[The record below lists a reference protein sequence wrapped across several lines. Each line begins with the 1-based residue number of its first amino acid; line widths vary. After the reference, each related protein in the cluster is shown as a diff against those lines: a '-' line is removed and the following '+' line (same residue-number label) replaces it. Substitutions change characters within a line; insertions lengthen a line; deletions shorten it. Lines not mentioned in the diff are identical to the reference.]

1 MEPAAW
7 TLRGLVASSLQKNA
21 RRLAL
26 VCEDERLT
34 YADVDRAS
42 RQAALDL
49 RAAGV
54 QPGDRV
60 ALLVANGLEYPV
72 YDVAILRAGAV
83 KIPLNDMLAPADAAF
98 PLEHSGARV
107 LVVSPDLAPLGDA
120 ARETLSTPPPML
132 TVKPVATLLAEA
144 GEGDGDGDL
153 DVAIGPD
160 DFAAIYYTGG
170 TTGKP
175 KAIVHSQ
182 RSLAV
187 NMLATIVEAEIGR
200 DERLLLATPLPHA
213 AGVFTL
219 AALVRGATAVI
230 ERKFDVDRILAAI
243 AEHRITWTFMVP
255 TMIYRVLDAPALQ
268 RSDLRSLRT
277 ILYGAAPIRPDRLA
291 QAIEVFGPAF
301 LQLYGQTECPNFATT
316 LSKRD
321 HVSTDEKPE
330 ILTSCGRPC
339 LMVEVTIRDEDGRVL
354 APGEVGEVCV
364 RAPYTMTGYLD
375 DPDATATRFFGDW
388 LRTGD
393 LGELDDDGYLY
404 LKDRR
409 NDMVISGGMNVYT
422 SMVERVVGECQGV
435 AQAAV
440 IGIPDPDWGEAVHAV
455 VTVRSPDVTEDE
467 IIAFC
472 RDRLAAYMRPKSV
485 EIVDEMPLTPYGK
498 MDKKRL
504 RAPHWEGATRQIG

>member
-1 MEPAAW
+1 MGPAAW
-7 TLRGLVASSLQKNA
+7 TLRDLVASSLADNA

-26 VCEDERLT
+26 VCDDERLT
-34 YADVDRAS
+34 YEELDRAS
-42 RQAALDL
+42 LQAALDL
-49 RAAGV
+49 RDAGV
-54 QPGDRV
+54 EPGDRV

-72 YDVAILRAGAV
+72 YDLAVLRAGAV

-107 LVVSPDLAPLGDA
+107 LVVSPGLAALGDA
-120 ARETLSTPPPML
+120 ARETLSRPPPML
-132 TVKPVATLLAEA
+132 TVKPVAQLLAEA
-144 GEGDGDGDL
+144 GEGDL

-182 RSLAV
+182 RNLAV
-187 NMLATIVEAEIGR
+187 NMLSTVVEAEIGR

-219 AALVRGATAVI
+219 AGLVRGATVVI
-230 ERKFDVDRILAAI
+230 ERRFDVDRVLAAI
-243 AEHRITWTFMVP
+243 AAHGITWTFMVP
-255 TMIYRVLDAPALQ
+255 TMIYRVLDAPALA
-268 RSDLRSLRT
+268 RTDHGSLRT
-277 ILYGAAPIRPDRLA
+277 VLYGAAPIRPDRLA
-291 QAIEVFGPAF
+291 QAVDVFGPAF
-301 LQLYGQTECPNFATT
+301 IQLYGQTECPNFATT

-321 HVSTDEKPE
+321 HVSTDAKPE

-339 LMVEVTIRDEDGRVL
+339 LMAQVTIRDEEGRAL
-354 APGEVGEVCV
+354 PAGEVGEVCV

-393 LGELDDDGYLY
+393 LGELDADGYLY

-409 NDMVISGGMNVYT
+409 NDMVISGGMNVYS
-422 SMVERVVGECQGV
+422 SMVERVVGECPGV

-455 VTVRSPDVTEDE
+455 VTVRSPDLAEEDV
-467 IIAFC
+467 IAYC
-472 RDRLAAYMRPKSV
+472 RDKLAGYMRPKSV

-504 RAPHWEGATRQIG
+504 RARHWEGASRQIG